1 MNAAILL
8 AAGRGS
14 RMRNSVTDK
23 ILYEVG
29 GCTLF
34 AKSLL
39 AFREAAVASLWVVT
53 YRDESQK
60 ERLA

>member
-1 MNAAILL
+1 ML
-8 AAGRGS
+8 
-14 RMRNSVTDK
+14 NSVTDK

-39 AFREAAVASLWVVT
+39 
-53 YRDESQK
+53 
-60 ERLA
+60 